1 MSNRVLADKT
11 TIPETICERE
21 QWVCWKKTQRDG
33 NTTKIPVTPGGGGF
47 ASSTDPETW
56 AGFEIALEYARTG
69 KADGVGFVFTDDD
82 PIVGVDL
89 DDCRDPETGEVDSE
103 AQDIIERLDSY
114 TEISPSGT
122 GYHVLI
128 EGELPEGRNRRGH
141 IELYDRARFF
151 TVTGEHIQET
161 PTHIAR
167 RQDALVAIHREYVQR
182 SSSDEKSNSP
192 NRGDLRTSQT
202 PLIVLTLRSTTRTLI
217 SMMRNSWRKLG
228 VLQTDRSSSD
238 SGEGTLVDMKATLRP
253 IWPCVVYWL
262 SGVAVPETNG
272 SVVPSV
278 GLAA

>member
-103 AQDIIERLDSY
+103 AQDIIERLDSIQKSRRLEPAIMCSSKANSPKAE
-114 TEISPSGT
+114 TDGDTLNCTTGLGFSPS
-122 GYHVLI
+122 
-128 EGELPEGRNRRGH
+128 PESTSRR
-141 IELYDRARFF
+141 
-151 TVTGEHIQET
+151 
-161 PTHIAR
+161 
-167 RQDALVAIHREYVQR
+167 
-182 SSSDEKSNSP
+182 
-192 NRGDLRTSQT
+192 
-202 PLIVLTLRSTTRTLI
+202 
-217 SMMRNSWRKLG
+217 
-228 VLQTDRSSSD
+228 
-238 SGEGTLVDMKATLRP
+238 LRP
-253 IWPCVVYWL
+253 
-262 SGVAVPETNG
+262 T
-272 SVVPSV
+272 
-278 GLAA
+278 

>member
-128 EGELPEGRNRRGH
+128 EGELPEGPKP
-141 IELYDRARFF
+141 
-151 TVTGEHIQET
+151 TG
-161 PTHIAR
+161 TH
-167 RQDALVAIHREYVQR
+167 
-182 SSSDEKSNSP
+182 
-192 NRGDLRTSQT
+192 
-202 PLIVLTLRSTTRTLI
+202 
-217 SMMRNSWRKLG
+217 
-228 VLQTDRSSSD
+228 
-238 SGEGTLVDMKATLRP
+238 
-253 IWPCVVYWL
+253 
-262 SGVAVPETNG
+262 
-272 SVVPSV
+272 
-278 GLAA
+278 

>member
-33 NTTKIPVTPGGGGF
+33 QHNKIPVTPGGGGF

-128 EGELPEGRNRRGH
+128 EGELPKAETDGDTLNCTTGLGFHRHRRAHPGDSDPH
-141 IELYDRARFF
+141 SAS
-151 TVTGEHIQET
+151 T
-161 PTHIAR
+161 R
-167 RQDALVAIHREYVQR
+167 RT
-182 SSSDEKSNSP
+182 
-192 NRGDLRTSQT
+192 RG
-202 PLIVLTLRSTTRTLI
+202 
-217 SMMRNSWRKLG
+217 
-228 VLQTDRSSSD
+228 
-238 SGEGTLVDMKATLRP
+238 
-253 IWPCVVYWL
+253 Y
-262 SGVAVPETNG
+262 
-272 SVVPSV
+272 PS
-278 GLAA
+278 